1 MEHVVSIVVSKI
13 AIVLTYF
20 SASARPDWPAKPLC
34 SRLVRSSHV
43 HPFVIALVVSRTSS
57 SFEDRTFAAAGPQVW
72 NSLPPN
78 LRLCGLS
85 YGQFR
90 RLL

>member
-1 MEHVVSIVVSKI
+1 MH
-13 AIVLTYF
+13 
-20 SASARPDWPAKPLC
+20 
-34 SRLVRSSHV
+34 SRL
-43 HPFVIALVVSRTSS
+43 PIANYAAKAHDYYIVYQTTAFCRQLNSQTCS

-72 NSLPPN
+72 NSLPPY

-90 RLL
+90 RILETVLFRQWCHGTVWTVL